1 MLSFRERRIARS
13 AARRAW
19 IESNGNG
26 DDALAIFGQDP
37 RIVKLDPALIALL
50 VQIAIVLIEYWLRNQ
65 VDEPSEV
72 WQPGEPYYGE
82 GDENDAD

>member
-19 IESNGNG
+19 IEANGSG

-37 RIVKLDPALIALL
+37 RIVGLDPALIALL
-50 VQIAIVLIEYWLRNQ
+50 IQIAIKLIEYWIKNNT
-65 VDEPSEV
+65 DEPSEV
-72 WQPGEPYYGE
+72 WQPGEPFY
-82 GDENDAD
+82 DEVNDAD